1 MKLEPMQPLD
11 FLLSLDLTSAALL
24 FWFTLLFDVPRYL
37 IALTVVSVC
46 ARKRLPP
53 LRLTTSAVVAGHNEA
68 KSIAACVKAIEA
80 DQIIVVDDG
89 STDGMWEVIDRL
101 RAEGLIHKAIRLP
114 IRSSKITAVNL
125 GLAYCT
131 NEIVFIIDADTILE
145 PGAIGAALPY
155 FADPKVGGVSCNLKV
170 LNEGATLTTRF
181 QAIEYAVAISMGR
194 QVGDALD
201 ILPNVSGAFGA
212 FRRSAVQE
220 VGGLDMEVAEDAA
233 LTMKLRQRGYS
244 IRFAPESIGKT
255 NVPET
260 LTGLTLQRL
269 RWDAGLVTIWFRK
282 WIGNINPLASDFRLR
297 EVFVIADV
305 LWFSAALPLAVPIY
319 VVWLWSCVGEFAFT
333 ILGATYLGLAVLDII
348 VCIVARIPAR
358 LFPYVPLYTLMQ
370 TTIMQPIRLVAV
382 VGELILVSSRRDN
395 YIPEHQRWRL
405 S

>member
-1 MKLEPMQPLD
+1 MQSLD

-24 FWFTLLFDVPRYL
+24 FWFTLIFDVPRYL

-46 ARKRLPP
+46 GRKQLPP
-53 LRLTTSAVVAGHNEA
+53 LQLATSVVVAGHNEA

-89 STDGMWEVIDRL
+89 STDGMWEVIEGL
-101 RAEGLIHKAIRLP
+101 RADGLIHKAIRLP
-114 IRSSKITAVNL
+114 FRSSKITAVNL
-125 GLAYCT
+125 GLSYCT

-145 PGAIGAALPY
+145 PGAIAAALPY
-155 FADPKVGGVSCNLKV
+155 FADPKVGGVCCNLRV
-170 LNEGATLTTRF
+170 LNESASLTTRF

-201 ILPNVSGAFGA
+201 ILPNVSGAFGG
-212 FRRSAVQE
+212 FRRSAVRE

-233 LTMKLRQRGYS
+233 LTMKLRRKGYS
-244 IRFAPESIGKT
+244 IRFAPESVGKT

-269 RWDAGLVTIWFRK
+269 RWDAGLITIWFRK
-282 WIGNINPLASDFRLR
+282 WIGNINPLAPDFRLK
-297 EVFVIADV
+297 EALVIADV
-305 LWFSAALPLAVPIY
+305 LWFSAALPLALPVY
-319 VVWLWSCVGEFAFT
+319 VVWLWSCVGEFSVT
-333 ILGATYLGLAVLDII
+333 ILGATYFGLAALDVL
-348 VCIVARIPAR
+348 VCIIARVPMR
-358 LFPYVPLYTLMQ
+358 LIPYVPLYTLMQ
-370 TTIMQPIRLVAV
+370 TIIMLPIRLVAIL
-382 VGELILVSSRRDN
+382 GELILVSSRRDN